1 MKILK
6 SEKFIVKDPV
16 VEEQVSYFSKPQSIS
31 FSADPSKNTYKLE
44 PKSLQIKSL
53 YDDNLIEKEV
63 LKSHVKM
70 SSRNFYKLRLMQLYS
85 NTWLSLNDLVNAS
98 LAFAFANELQIKN
111 EPVEFKTAEYDE
123 FAKIISR
130 STRYFYES
138 RSKPVKSIDL
148 LDYSYFRLSL
158 ISGMLWFLLQGKET
172 ISFIPKGRDTK
183 SSVQKRINDEIF
195 FRSIGL
201 SIFLDLNNYKNAK
214 SFRKRVE
221 SFLEKK
227 AIRVD
232 FDNNC
237 ILENWRLLT
246 ESNDFPYD
254 LFAMFAKEIESGNFN
269 ILGGFK
275 RLKILSSKK
284 EKQMNQEELDKLI
297 IFLKAKKAQECV
309 KELLI
314 YRLNISKYFGIQSSS
329 NII

>member
-1 MKILK
+1 MKIFK

-31 FSADPSKNTYKLE
+31 FSVDPSTNTYKLE
-44 PKSLQIKSL
+44 PKSVQIKSL
-53 YDDNLIEKEV
+53 YEDDLIEKEV

-70 SSRNFYKLRLMQLYS
+70 SSRNFYKLKLMQLYS

-130 STRYFYES
+130 STRYFYEG

-183 SSVQKRINDEIF
+183 SSVQKRVNDEIF
-195 FRSIGL
+195 SRSIGL
-201 SIFLDLNNYKNAK
+201 SIFLDVDNYKNARTFK
-214 SFRKRVE
+214 KRLE
-221 SFLEKK
+221 NFFEKK
-227 AIRVD
+227 AIRID
-232 FDNNC
+232 FVNKC
-237 ILENWRLLT
+237 TLENWRFLT
-246 ESNDFPYD
+246 ESSDFPYD
-254 LFAMFAKEIESGNFN
+254 LFAIFASEVKSGNFD
-269 ILGGFK
+269 ILRGFK
-275 RLKILSSKK
+275 RLKALLSKK
-284 EKQMNQEELDKLI
+284 EKQINQEELDKLI
-297 IFLKAKKAQECV
+297 IFLKTKKAQECV
-309 KELLI
+309 KDLLI
-314 YRLNISKYFGIQSSS
+314 YRLNISKYFGIQPSS